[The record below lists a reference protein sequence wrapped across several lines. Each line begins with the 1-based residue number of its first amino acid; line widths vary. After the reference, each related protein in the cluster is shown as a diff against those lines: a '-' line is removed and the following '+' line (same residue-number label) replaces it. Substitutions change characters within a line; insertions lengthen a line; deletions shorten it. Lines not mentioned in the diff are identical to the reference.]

1 MKKTYLYKQWW
12 FWSTIAVLLIASAVL
27 IIYADALSPNSATMW
42 AGIVSAGSTALLGC
56 IAVWQNIRQQNDNAE
71 NQSVLLKMEENNFIA
86 NFSSMVLLNRISF
99 DFPSGR
105 QVNYDLHTEQL
116 LQSENDADDMFGS
129 PAVVIAFVMKYVN
142 NNIPTLVKIST
153 ISMFTDPENIKST
166 VIYHAVN
173 FRDGFS
179 SIAIKN
185 NEILFPAKILM
196 KSEKIN
202 ALKSQID
209 KTDNKLFLQARLT
222 FVSAEAVATECTCQ
236 SYLITGDWNKS
247 QDFYSNYCTSED
259 YQPMTFIDKRYII
272 KDQVSKLNLIVS
284 EE

>member
-116 LQSENDADDMFGS
+116 LQSENDAENMFGC
-129 PAVVIAFVMKYVN
+129 PAVVITFVMKHVN
-142 NNIPTLVKIST
+142 QNIPTLVKISE
-153 ISMFTDPENIKST
+153 MFMFADPRNVEST
-166 VIYHAVN
+166 TVYRTKN

-179 SIAIKN
+179 SIAIKDN
-185 NEILFPAKILM
+185 GILFSAKVLM

-202 ALKSQID
+202 ALRSEID
-209 KTDNKLFLQARLT
+209 KMDNRLFLQAKLT
-222 FVSAEAVATECTCQ
+222 FVSAEAVATECTCR
-236 SYLITGDWNKS
+236 SYLVSGDWSKS
-247 QDFYSNYCTSED
+247 QDLYSNYHTSED
-259 YQPMTFIDKRYII
+259 YEPMTFIDKRYII
-272 KDQVSKLNLIVS
+272 REQISRLDSIVS